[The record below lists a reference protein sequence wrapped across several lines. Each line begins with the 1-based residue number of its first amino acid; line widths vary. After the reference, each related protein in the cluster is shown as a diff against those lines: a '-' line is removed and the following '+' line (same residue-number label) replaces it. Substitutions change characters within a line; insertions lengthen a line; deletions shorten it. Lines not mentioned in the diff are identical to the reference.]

1 MILNLDRKGYEKSK
15 TQFSYHSKIDCYY
28 KKPWL
33 PCIHC
38 IILIRI
44 LTEFYFC
51 IIQVQTIVS
60 EIPMIQIAYGA
71 SSTTLSDRET
81 FPFLL
86 RPNPSDAIQMEYVAQ
101 LIQQLR
107 NRGNEINAVNIIYS
121 NSLYGKDG
129 YEVWPITSRTKQT
142 LKYSIIMSPLHNSSV
157 YRLLLPNTCICSW
170 VVA

>member
-1 MILNLDRKGYEKSK
+1 MDRKGYEKSK
-15 TQFSYHSKIDCYY
+15 TPFSYHSKIDCYY

-86 RPNPSDAIQMEYVAQ
+86 RPNPSDAKQMEYVAQ

-107 NRGNEINAVNIIYS
+107 NKGNEINAVNIIYS

-129 YEVWPITSRTKQT
+129 YEVLPITSRK
-142 LKYSIIMSPLHNSSV
+142 N
-157 YRLLLPNTCICSW
+157 
-170 VVA
+170 